1 MSADRGPVLAPAL
14 HEAFDRLTD
23 FLAVQTADG
32 RGLELGDV
40 LCLQE
45 SVGIDD
51 DVREAFARR
60 LDEVQSGAHVGAVL
74 LGVLLGLSAA
84 QLQADRC

>member
-1 MSADRGPVLAPAL
+1 MTPVPATALAEAL
-14 HEAFDRLTD
+14 REAFDRLTD
-23 FLAVQTADG
+23 FVVVQTAGD
-32 RGLELGDV
+32 RELELADV

-51 DVREAFARR
+51 DARAMFASR
-60 LDEVQSGAHVGAVL
+60 LDEVQPDAPVGAVL

-84 QLQADRC
+84 QLQAERA